1 MRELTMTESL
11 MIAFDVFA
19 RVDITAT
26 PCREDR
32 PYRLV
37 LRSKRKIHFFV
48 LAGLDPAIHVTRHTP
63 LPLSVDTRH
72 KAGKTI
78 GSELNHVNAS
88 EH

>member
-11 MIAFDVFA
+11 MIAFDVFT
-19 RVDITAT
+19 RVSITAT
-26 PCREDR
+26 PSIEDR

-48 LAGLDPAIHVTRHTP
+48 LGGLDPAIHVTRHTP

-72 KAGKTI
+72 NAG
-78 GSELNHVNAS
+78 
-88 EH
+88 